1 MGGSPL
7 SILNNIVKFSDS
19 LPKENSCKYRRY
31 EKTFYYIACSCYWNL
46 TMLGQNSSVAKI
58 GEEVLNKNNFLSA
71 KQIVKQRGMKIS
83 EIDQTSFEAY
93 LENDGFLKSFC
104 VCRVNAISKT
114 NKHIKIVRFYFD
126 YGSDFHYRLKKDLK
140 NMGYTQIGRAKEVI
154 VIATGAI
161 AILTEYSNSRYH
173 CLVAQAVGEDILEV
187 TFERKK

>member
-1 MGGSPL
+1 MKRLLITLVVAIIGS
-7 SILNNIVKFSDS
+7 
-19 LPKENSCKYRRY
+19 
-31 EKTFYYIACSCYWNL
+31 L
-46 TMLGQNSSVAKI
+46 TMFGQNSSVAKI

-154 VIATGAI
+154 IIATGAI

-173 CLVAQAVGEDILEV
+173 CLVTQAVGEIIIKL
-187 TFERKK
+187 K